1 MDRERVIRAL
11 MSTETL
17 PQAVNSEVEMLDVL
31 NAGLPVETLRAM
43 EAQGIVDDNELK
55 MFIAPRTLAR
65 RKEKERL
72 SPEES
77 DLLARLARI
86 HDFAVE
92 VLGNHDKA
100 RKWLRTPNRAL
111 KDHVPLELLRTDYG
125 ARIVESILGRIEHG
139 IFS

>member
-1 MDRERVIRAL
+1 MDKERVIRAL
-11 MSTETL
+11 SGTATL
-17 PQAVNSEVEMLDVL
+17 PHAVNSEVEMLDVL
-31 NAGLPVETLRAM
+31 NAGLPVETLKVM
-43 EAQGIVDDNELK
+43 KSQGIVDDNEMK
-55 MFIAPRTLAR
+55 MFIPARTMAR

-86 HDFAVE
+86 DDFAVE
-92 VLGNHDKA
+92 VFGNHEKA
-100 RKWLRTPNRAL
+100 RKWLRTPNKAV
-111 KDHVPLELLRTDYG
+111 KGHIPLDLLRTDYG

>member
-1 MDRERVIRAL
+1 MRDYPSKL
-11 MSTETL
+11 
-17 PQAVNSEVEMLDVL
+17 SE
-31 NAGLPVETLRAM
+31 PWK
-43 EAQGIVDDNELK
+43 LK
-55 MFIAPRTLAR
+55 ASSM
-65 RKEKERL
+65 